1 MTQDKRSDDTAITG
15 DPTTGID
22 ESSAATVSDEPFHKA
37 ESNLVNDER
46 EPAVGDTGDTSKPEA
61 IDRSP
66 EVTAGRGKSGRG
78 LAWLGLLVGLMAVVA
93 SAYLYYVLI
102 YLRPGAELQVG
113 LERVQT
119 QTRTAA
125 ERLQQQVGE
134 SLQAN
139 EQRITQVLESQADQ
153 LRVTKEQ
160 FAQTLQEALHAAP
173 PSSAS
178 WKIAE
183 AEYLLRIANHRV
195 LMEQDS
201 QGALTLLLGAE
212 QILAELDDFSLH
224 TVRAR
229 LADEILALKQVPA
242 DNLQDIYIRLA
253 ALRSETAA
261 LRSKVPEYQAKATE
275 QDSALTV
282 WEQIVDATQNI
293 VRIRNLDDEAIQPLK
308 LPVETAYLHQH
319 IQLSLAQAQLGVL
332 KRHQQ
337 VYIYALGTARAYLVE
352 YMEMEGNEKLL
363 EELDVLSGLSIDRPL
378 PSISGSLN
386 ELLKISG
393 VEE

>member
-1 MTQDKRSDDTAITG
+1 
-15 DPTTGID
+15 
-22 ESSAATVSDEPFHKA
+22 V
-37 ESNLVNDER
+37 
-46 EPAVGDTGDTSKPEA
+46 
-61 IDRSP
+61 
-66 EVTAGRGKSGRG
+66 KSGRG
-78 LAWLGLLVGLMAVVA
+78 LAWLGLLVGLVAAVA
-93 SAYLYYVLI
+93 SAYLYYALI
-102 YLRPGAELQVG
+102 YLQPAADLQAG

-119 QTRTAA
+119 QTRAA
-125 ERLQQQVGE
+125 TERLQQKVGE

-139 EQRITQVLESQADQ
+139 ERRITQVLGSQADQ

-178 WKIAE
+178 WRIAE

-201 QGALTLLLGAE
+201 NGALNLLLGVE

-261 LRSKVPEYQAKATE
+261 LRSKVPEYQVKATK

-308 LPVETAYLHQH
+308 LPVETA
-319 IQLSLAQAQLGVL
+319 
-332 KRHQQ
+332 
-337 VYIYALGTARAYLVE
+337 
-352 YMEMEGNEKLL
+352 
-363 EELDVLSGLSIDRPL
+363 
-378 PSISGSLN
+378 
-386 ELLKISG
+386 
-393 VEE
+393 